1 LLHTSD
7 RHEFGPTDVTMNYPI
22 KASLLPAVVFAAI
35 MVFLLYVVQ
44 LLAFPADHSGL
55 YSRIVWGNAISPVIV
70 GIFLIALY
78 LLWDKRRKIARER
91 KKTAWFLRDIAPRLL
106 DQNTRIE
113 QVAENHL
120 ELRDNLLANR
130 WHRARLESGNHS
142 GTYDGTLKH
151 AELESE
157 HLQNSYSL
165 PRFFVWALPII
176 GFTGTV
182 WGIGLS
188 ISFFSDT
195 MSASQS
201 GASVSSMLQQ
211 NIPLVTKGLSTAFDT
226 TLLALVLSVPATAL
240 LIMTE
245 RDERDYLLK
254 VEDYWKHF
262 LGTRYDPA
270 DELIDYDYSH
280 AQAIGES
287 LRDLREEAF
296 DRHNYSSD

>member
-1 LLHTSD
+1 
-7 RHEFGPTDVTMNYPI
+7 MNYPI
-22 KASLLPAVVFAAI
+22 KASLPPAAMFAVI
-35 MVFLLYVVQ
+35 MVFSLYVVQ
-44 LLAFPADHSGL
+44 LLIFPTDLGADNSGL
-55 YSRIVWGNAISPVIV
+55 YSRIVWGNAISPVILGV
-70 GIFLIALY
+70 FLIALY
-78 LLWDKRRKIARER
+78 LLWDKRRKITREKR
-91 KKTAWFLRDIAPRLL
+91 KAHRFLRDVAPRLL
-106 DQNTRIE
+106 DRNTRIE
-113 QVAENHL
+113 QVTESYS

-130 WHRARLESGNHS
+130 WNRAQLLVDVQSGDDI
-142 GTYDGTLKH
+142 GRLKH

-226 TLLALVLSVPATAL
+226 TLLALVLSVPATGL

-245 RDERDYLLK
+245 RDERDYLLT
-254 VEDYWKHF
+254 VEDQWQYF
-262 LGTRYDPA
+262 IGAQYDPT
-270 DELIDYDYSH
+270 DELNDYDYSH

-296 DRHNYSSD
+296 DRRNQASD

>member
-1 LLHTSD
+1 MLHTSA
-7 RHEFGPTDVTMNYPI
+7 RHEFGATDVTMNYPI

-35 MVFLLYVVQ
+35 MVFLLYIVQ
-44 LLAFPADHSGL
+44 LLVFPAEHSGL

-70 GIFLIALY
+70 GVFLVALY
-78 LLWDKRRKIARER
+78 LLVDKRRKITREQR
-91 KKTAWFLRDIAPRLL
+91 QTAWFLRDVAPRLL
-106 DQNTRIE
+106 DRNTRIE
-113 QVAENHL
+113 QVTDHYS
-120 ELRDNLLANR
+120 ELRDNLLTNR
-130 WHRARLESGNHS
+130 WNRSLLGSDSVSSVNG
-142 GTYDGTLKH
+142 GLLKH
-151 AELESE
+151 AEIEIE

-195 MSASQS
+195 MSASQT

-211 NIPLVTKGLSTAFDT
+211 NIPLVTRGLSTAFDT
-226 TLLALVLSVPATAL
+226 TLLALVLSVPATGL

-245 RDERDYLLK
+245 RDEREYLLK
-254 VEDYWKHF
+254 LEDYWKHF
-262 LGTRYDPA
+262 IGTQYDPI
-270 DELIDYDYSH
+270 DELVDHDYSH

-296 DRHNYSSD
+296 ERHSRLSD